1 MKAAVY
7 YQIGGPEVF
16 SYEDVPDPACGPKE
30 VRIETKAISVEGG
43 DVLNRGY
50 GELPR
55 SPHIVGYTAAG
66 VIAEVGSEV
75 DHLQVGQRVA
85 TIGADGSHA
94 EQRVVS
100 AFACWVLPD
109 EVAFEQ
115 GVCVS
120 VTCGTAHEGL
130 FEFGRL
136 TSGETALIQGG
147 AGGVGVAAIQLAKEA
162 GATVYATAS
171 SDERLAKLKEF
182 GLDEGINYA
191 EQNLV
196 EEVMRL
202 TDKRGVN
209 LVLDPVG
216 GPVLEQSIACAAHRG
231 RIVSVGTASRDFDK
245 VNTHGL
251 APGNKS
257 LTGVFLGAE
266 IATPRVHGMIAGLV
280 EKMAAG
286 TLRMPIDRTFPLAEA
301 AAAHA
306 YIESRQA
313 VGRVILAP

>member
-7 YQIGGPEVF
+7 YQRGGPEVL
-16 SYEDVPDPACGPKE
+16 SYEEVPDPVCGPKE
-30 VRIETKAISVEGG
+30 IRIETKAISVEGG

-55 SPHIVGYTAAG
+55 SPFIVGYTAAG
-66 VIAEVGSEV
+66 VIVEVGSEV
-75 DHLQVGQRVA
+75 SNLTVGQRVA
-85 TIGADGSHA
+85 TIGGDGSHA
-94 EQRVVS
+94 EQRVVP
-100 AFACWVLPD
+100 AFACWALPD
-109 EVAFEQ
+109 DVPFDQ
-115 GVCVS
+115 GVCIS

-130 FEFGRL
+130 FEFGHL
-136 TSGETALIQGG
+136 KSGETVLIQGG

-171 SDERLAKLKEF
+171 SNERLAKLTEY
-182 GLDEGINYA
+182 GMDEGINYV

-202 TDKRGVN
+202 TEGRGVN
-209 LVLDPVG
+209 VVLDPVG
-216 GPVLEQSIACAAHRG
+216 GPVLEQSIACASHRG
-231 RIVSVGTASRDFDK
+231 RIVSVGTASRDFNK
-245 VNTHGL
+245 VNMHGL

-257 LTGVFLGAE
+257 LIGVFLGAE
-266 IATPRVHGMIAGLV
+266 MATPRVHGMIASLA

-286 TLRMPIDRTFPLAEA
+286 TLRMPIDRTFPLKEA
-301 AAAHA
+301 ASAHA

-313 VGRVILAP
+313 VGRVILVP

>member
-7 YQIGGPEVF
+7 SQIGGPEVF

-75 DHLQVGQRVA
+75 DHLQ
-85 TIGADGSHA
+85 
-94 EQRVVS
+94 RVVS

-136 TSGETALIQGG
+136 TGGETALIQGG

-171 SDERLAKLKEF
+171 SYERLAKLKEF

>member
-7 YQIGGPEVF
+7 YQTGGPEVF
-16 SYEDVPDPACGPKE
+16 KYEDVPDPVCGPKE
-30 VRIETKAISVEGG
+30 VRIETRAISVEGG
-43 DVLNRGY
+43 DVLSRGY

-55 SPHIVGYTAAG
+55 SPFIVGYTAAG
-66 VIAEVGSEV
+66 VVTEVGSEV
-75 DHLQVGQRVA
+75 SNLEVGHRVA
-85 TIGADGSHA
+85 TVGGDGSHA

-109 EVAFEQ
+109 EVSFEQ
-115 GVCVS
+115 GACVS

-136 TSGETALIQGG
+136 TSGETVLIQGG
-147 AGGVGVAAIQLAKEA
+147 AGGVGVAAIQLAKES

-171 SDERLAKLKEF
+171 SDSRLAKLAEF
-182 GLDEGINYA
+182 GLDEGINYV
-191 EQNLV
+191 ERNLV

-202 TDKRGVN
+202 TDKRGVD

-216 GPVLEQSIACAAHRG
+216 GPVLEQSIACAGHRS
-231 RIVSVGTASRDFDK
+231 RIVSVGTASRDFNK

-266 IATPRVHGMIAGLV
+266 MATPRVHGMIAGLV

-286 TLRMPIDRTFPLAEA
+286 TLRMPIDRTFALEEA

-313 VGRVILAP
+313 VGRVILVP